1 MVASPDLPKQ
11 LSRLTRIRPGEHRVV
26 SLYLK
31 IEPRDRAGGKYLIKV
46 KNRIKRALQGLPA
59 LGLPRDSREA
69 VARDLHRIQ
78 DFLQSPARLPSTQGL
93 AIFACEP
100 LKLFET
106 IPLPRVHRS
115 RLGVDRSPQ
124 VREIVSTEDEFGRVL
139 TTVLDRTAARFFE
152 VTAFEAR
159 EVADLRGDATRG
171 GKFHGSRRDAPGR
184 GEAEH
189 HNRIRAERQRH
200 LEAVAHRLFELDRAK
215 PVHGIVLAGPGPE
228 AGALT
233 PFLHEYLSQRLMGT
247 TRLNPKHMTAPEVH
261 TATLVVREEY
271 ERASERSLVH
281 RLQEGQG
288 RGWAVNGIADTLQA
302 LSRGQVRTLVVD
314 ADAGGPGYRC
324 ADSGRLALESD
335 VCHGE
340 GEPVPVLDIAD
351 EAIEEALRQRVDVE
365 VVYDPEA
372 RAAVRGLASLLRFR

>member
-1 MVASPDLPKQ
+1 MVASPDLPRQ
-11 LSRLTRIRPGEHRVV
+11 LSRLTRIRPDEHRVV

-31 IEPRDRAGGKYLIKV
+31 IEPRDRAGGKYVIKV
-46 KNRIKRALQGLPA
+46 KNRIKRALRGLPA
-59 LGLPRDSREA
+59 LDLPRPSREA
-69 VARDLHRIQ
+69 VARDLRRIQ

-93 AIFACEP
+93 AIFASEP
-100 LKLFET
+100 LELFET
-106 IPLPRVHRS
+106 IPLPRVYRS
-115 RLGVDRSPQ
+115 RLAVDRSPQ

-152 VTAFEAR
+152 VTAFGAR
-159 EVADLRGDATRG
+159 EIADLQSPATRG

-200 LEAVAHRLFELDRAK
+200 LEAVAHRLFELDRARSA
-215 PVHGIVLAGPGPE
+215 HGIVLAGPGPE

-233 PFLHEYLSQRLMGT
+233 PFLHEYLARRLMGT
-247 TRLNPKHMTAPEVH
+247 TRLNPKHATAPEVH
-261 TATLVVREEY
+261 AATLVVREAF

-281 RLQEGQG
+281 RLREGQG
-288 RGWAVNGIADTLQA
+288 SGWAVNGVAETLQA
-302 LSRGQVRTLVVD
+302 LGRGQVRTLVVD
-314 ADAGGPGYRC
+314 ADAGGPGFRC
-324 ADSGRLALESD
+324 ADSGRLSLDENE
-335 VCHGE
+335 CRGE
-340 GEPVPVLDIAD
+340 GEPGPVLDIAD